1 MLKTHYALGRD
12 KLPAPIINLDI
23 GTIQGNGNTFYFWIK
38 SRNRAGYNTLSDP
51 TSLTIPNNSSII
63 ISEDNFIQF
72 NYEQWLHY
80 SIYFSNVNNFNTSV
94 LLYKQESYE
103 PDQFNTVSLE
113 DVQIDSNYIFTNTNS
128 NNTSGLIRSV
138 ADIDSLPN
146 IDTNEIPNGY
156 RIKVNSTNRI
166 YEYYSIK
173 EYITNS
179 TTLDNIFV
187 INSLPLDSGV
197 WSVVSSNTYNDLTSN
212 YNKELFEV
220 NSNEYIAAP
229 LPSISNNVTNVIYY
243 IVNDFNSELE
253 VGELDL
259 NIYNSSSTLENIFN
273 VTVLGYLNL
282 DNYTL
287 ITSGINYINTVV
299 EYPEV
304 NIELTTSLPSNHA
317 FVFSVAPKLNS
328 NSILDYGSYITLYP
342 KLNDYSTVDRVEYWD
357 APVATLQDLKALPLS
372 TFKNNQARYV
382 VSNQAVYVYN
392 SASDVDEDGNSIIQ
406 PTVVSGNGRWLLS
419 STEVKDGSITPA
431 KLSSATLDLVSQ
443 DIDTNTV
450 TISVGS
456 AYNIN
461 LDTITTDY
469 LILNT
474 PTEDGNPTIINIT
487 STLSNNA
494 TKSIILEL
502 RQLTGIVQFHSS
514 VLFPGGNIPVLSGNG
529 KTDLIILLLTKDGT
543 GTLKKR
549 GILVQKDIG

>member
-12 KLPAPIINLDI
+12 KLLAPIITLDT
-23 GTIQGNGNTFYFWIK
+23 GTIQGNDNTFYFWIK
-38 SRNRAGYNTLSDP
+38 ARNRSGYNTLSDP

-72 NYEQWLHY
+72 NYEQWLHH

-103 PDQFNTVSLE
+103 PDQFNTVSLG
-113 DVQIDSNYIFTNTNS
+113 DVQIDSNYIFTNINS
-128 NNTSGLIRSV
+128 NNTSGLIKSV

-259 NIYNSSSTLENIFN
+259 NIYNSNSTLENIFN
-273 VTVLGYLNL
+273 ITVLGYLNL

-287 ITSGINYINTVV
+287 LTSGINYVNTVV

-304 NIELTTSLPSNHA
+304 KIELTTPLPSNHA
-317 FVFSVAPKLNS
+317 FVFSVAPKLTS
-328 NSILDYGSYITLYP
+328 NSVLDYGSYITLYP
-342 KLNDYSTVDRVEYWD
+342 KLNDFTTVDKVEYWD
-357 APVATLQDLKALPLS
+357 APVANLQDLKALPLS

-382 VSNQAVYVYN
+382 ISNQSVYVYN
-392 SASDVDEDGNSIIQ
+392 STSDLDDDGNSVIQ
-406 PTVVSGNGRWLLS
+406 PTVISGNGRWLLS
-419 STEVKDGSITPA
+419 SNEVKDGSITPA

-443 DIDTNTV
+443 DIHTNTV

-487 STLSNNA
+487 ATLSNNA

-502 RQLTGIVQFHSS
+502 RQLTGLVQFHSS